1 MAGNGEIENDRE
13 QRKRDRAERQRK
25 EREREKESEEGME
38 GWRDGGRDG
47 ERERRD
53 AKCQRQSSFIG
64 LNILYYVA
72 DQ

>member
-13 QRKRDRAERQRK
+13 QRKRDREKR
-25 EREREKESEEGME
+25 ERERKRVRK